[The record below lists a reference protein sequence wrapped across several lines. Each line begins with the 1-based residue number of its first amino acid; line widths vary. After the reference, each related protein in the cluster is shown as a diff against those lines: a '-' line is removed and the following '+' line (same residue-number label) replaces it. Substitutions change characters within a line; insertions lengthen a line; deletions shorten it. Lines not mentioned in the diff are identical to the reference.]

1 MEMLANQKPDF
12 IKKKKKM
19 VKAHTFDTE
28 RQQGVF

>member
-1 MEMLANQKPDF
+1 MEMLANQKPDL
-12 IKKKKKM
+12 KKKKKM